1 MKRILL
7 TSCALVVGFLVACG
21 PLLAHHGSG
30 VSYDMKKQISMTGTV
45 TKVQWTNPH
54 VYIMYTVTNED
65 GKSVLWGAESHPPNM
80 MTERGWNMNTLK
92 PGDMIVIT
100 VFPSRVGTPRGLLG
114 KVVLNGKV
122 LLDDTGRGAQE

>member
-1 MKRILL
+1 MRRNLL
-7 TSCALVVGFLVACG
+7 ASCALAVGLLMACG

-30 VSYDMKKQISMTGTV
+30 VSYDMKKQVSMTGTV

-54 VYIMYTVTNED
+54 VYIMYTVKDEAGN
-65 GKSVLWGAESHPPNM
+65 SVLWGAESHPPNM
-80 MTERGWNMNTLK
+80 MVERGWNMNSLK
-92 PGDMIVIT
+92 PGDTIVIT

>member
-7 TSCALVVGFLVACG
+7 TSCALVVGFLMACG
-21 PLLAHHGSG
+21 PMLAHHGSG

-80 MTERGWNMNTLK
+80 MTERGWTMNTLK

>member
-7 TSCALVVGFLVACG
+7 TSCAFVVGFLMACS
-21 PLLAHHGSG
+21 PMLAHHGSG

-80 MTERGWNMNTLK
+80 MTDRGWTMNTLK

>member
-1 MKRILL
+1 MKRNLL
-7 TSCALVVGFLVACG
+7 TSCALLMSFLMACG

-80 MTERGWNMNTLK
+80 MNDRGWTMNTLK

>member
-1 MKRILL
+1 MRRNLL
-7 TSCALVVGFLVACG
+7 ASCALAVGLLMTCG
-21 PLLAHHGSG
+21 PVLAHHGSG

-54 VYIMYTVTNED
+54 VYIMYTVKDEAGNA
-65 GKSVLWGAESHPPNM
+65 VLWGAESHPPNM
-80 MTERGWNMNTLK
+80 MTDRGWNMNTLK
-92 PGDMIVIT
+92 PGDVVTIS
-100 VFPSRVGTPRGLLG
+100 VFPSKIDTPRGLLA

>member
-7 TSCALVVGFLVACG
+7 TSCAFFVGFLMACG
-21 PLLAHHGSG
+21 LVLAHHGSG

-80 MTERGWNMNTLK
+80 MTDRGWTMNTLK